1 MKSFKT
7 ILSQSI
13 YIWKIGVYLIVFI
26 VTLKTTHL
34 FSPFPSLRKGHIT
47 FSFQALN
54 WFQFHKI
61 LAVKVG
67 YFFLFT
73 EKEVPLH

>member
-13 YIWKIGVYLIVFI
+13 YIRKIGVYLIVFM

-34 FSPFPSLRKGHIT
+34 FSPFLSLSKGHIT
-47 FSFQALN
+47 FSFEALN
-54 WFQFHKI
+54 LFQFHNI
-61 LAVKVG
+61 LAFKVG